1 MRRGRKVQE
10 QARSKRRTW
19 LWALLAVL
27 CLGLGLYGL
36 RSFRLWQQHKQML
49 EAATVLELEIMHMS
63 FRHYPEAYGLYSL
76 RTQRRLKLGDLEELG
91 NSEHF
96 KAFSY
101 YQPGTAVPTRWVLA
115 DEPGD
120 KPGDPPIRRAHLEG
134 TLLYQDGQQG
144 LFKGDL
150 ELEPGGWRVN
160 QVDIQWPDGK
170 KE

>member
-1 MRRGRKVQE
+1 MRKGRKVLE
-10 QARSKRRTW
+10 QDQKKVRW
-19 LWALLAVL
+19 WVWALAALL
-27 CLGLGLYGL
+27 CLGLGLWGVH
-36 RSFRLWQQHKQML
+36 SFRLWRQQKQML
-49 EAATVLELEIMHMS
+49 EAATVLEMEIMHMS

-76 RTQRRLKLGDLEELG
+76 RTQRHLTIGDLEELG
-91 NSEHF
+91 NSDHF

-101 YQPGTAVPTRWVLA
+101 YQPGTAVPTKWVLA

-144 LFKGDL
+144 LFKSDL
-150 ELEPGGWRVN
+150 ELEPNGWRVN
-160 QVDIQWPDGK
+160 RVDIQWPDGK